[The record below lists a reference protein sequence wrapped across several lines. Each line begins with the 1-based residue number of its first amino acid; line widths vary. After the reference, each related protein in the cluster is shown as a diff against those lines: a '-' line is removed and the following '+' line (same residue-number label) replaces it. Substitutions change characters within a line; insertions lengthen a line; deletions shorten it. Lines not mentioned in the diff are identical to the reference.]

1 MNYKSIDKESP
12 YRYER
17 KFLIN
22 GLTTDEITSLV
33 NIHSSMFNFSFN
45 KRIINNI
52 YFDNFNLNNYHENV
66 EGSTDR
72 LKIRVRW
79 YGDLFAPIKKPKL
92 EIKIKKG
99 LLGLKKTVS
108 LEGFNL
114 NDDLSDIFKP
124 LEDSYIYKRYNLNTV
139 SPVLLN
145 SYSRSYYISNDKSY
159 RITIDDKQSY
169 YKISKRN
176 NSFLHKVYDD
186 TSKVLE
192 IKYNDMFD
200 DNVNHI
206 TNSFPFRMT
215 KNSKYVNGVDLIY
228 LF

>member
-1 MNYKSIDKESP
+1 MNYKIIDKESS

-17 KFLIN
+17 KFSIS
-22 GLTTDEITSLV
+22 GLSNDEITSLV
-33 NIHSSMFNFSFN
+33 NINSSMFNFSFN

-72 LKIRVRW
+72 IKIRIRW
-79 YGDLFAPIKKPKL
+79 YGDLFNCIKKPKL

-99 LLGLKKTVS
+99 LLGTKKTTKLQS
-108 LEGFNL
+108 FNL
-114 NDDLSDIFKP
+114 NDDLSNIFKP
-124 LEDSYIYKRYNLNTV
+124 LEDSFIYNRYGLNTV

-169 YKISKRN
+169 YKIHKNN

-186 TSKVLE
+186 NSKILE
-192 IKYNDMFD
+192 IKYNDIYD
-200 DNVNHI
+200 DNVNNI

-215 KNSKYVNGVDLIY
+215 KNSKYVNGIESIY
-228 LF
+228 SF

>member
-1 MNYKSIDKESP
+1 M
-12 YRYER
+12 
-17 KFLIN
+17 
-22 GLTTDEITSLV
+22 
-33 NIHSSMFNFSFN
+33 
-45 KRIINNI
+45 
-52 YFDNFNLNNYHENV
+52 
-66 EGSTDR
+66 
-72 LKIRVRW
+72 KIRVRW

-99 LLGLKKTVS
+99 LLGTKKIIK

-124 LEDSYIYKRYNLNTV
+124 LEDTYIYKKYGLNTV

-169 YKISKRN
+169 YKIFKNN
-176 NSFLHKVYDD
+176 NSFLHKVCDD
-186 TSKVLE
+186 ASTILE
-192 IKYNDMFD
+192 IKYDDIFD
-200 DNVNHI
+200 DNVNRI

-215 KNSKYVNGVDLIY
+215 KNSKYVNGIDAIY
-228 LF
+228 SH

>member
-1 MNYKSIDKESP
+1 MNYKIRDKESS

-22 GLTTDEITSLV
+22 DLTVDEITSLV
-33 NIHSSMFNFSFN
+33 NINSSMFNFSFN

-52 YFDNFNLNNYHENV
+52 YFDNFNFNNYHENV

-72 LKIRVRW
+72 IKIRIRW
-79 YGDLFAPIKKPKL
+79 YGDLFSHIKKPKL

-99 LLGLKKTVS
+99 FLGTKKTTKLKS
-108 LEGFNL
+108 FNL
-114 NDDLSDIFKP
+114 NGDLSNIFKP
-124 LEDSYIYKRYNLNTV
+124 LKDNFIYSRYNLNTV

-145 SYSRSYYISNDKSY
+145 SYTRCYYISNNKSY
-159 RITIDDKQSY
+159 RITIDNKQSY
-169 YKISKRN
+169 YKIFKNN

-186 TSKVLE
+186 NSTILE
-192 IKYNDMFD
+192 IKYNDLYD
-200 DNVNHI
+200 DNVNAI

-215 KNSKYVNGVDLIY
+215 KNSKYVNGIEAIY
-228 LF
+228 SL